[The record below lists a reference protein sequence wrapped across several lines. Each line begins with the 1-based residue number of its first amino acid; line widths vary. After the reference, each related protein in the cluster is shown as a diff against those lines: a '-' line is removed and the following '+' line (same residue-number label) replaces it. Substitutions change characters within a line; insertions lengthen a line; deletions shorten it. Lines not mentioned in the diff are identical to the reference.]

1 MPPSTDTPFIFHVS
15 ATESEGDLNL
25 RLQSLLLSVCTQ
37 GTIQNPDD
45 ASSTEDGL
53 EIRRTFLEHRIR
65 QLTLHLRVPDEKQ
78 FLSFIDPFGG
88 STGEQIEKNV
98 DDVDS
103 FPQRACPGPYTTA
116 TCIHRFKSEQLLWT
130 LEHELSA
137 LMRKLGPIPRYGF
150 GEYRHY
156 RQQILR
162 QGVSYI
168 GRALHIAA
176 RQARHH
182 PEIPLNWERCI
193 SLSVPQRG
201 KDINSIL
208 LEPSIWP
215 HQNGAMSEPMRKST
229 VSVATF
235 KKWKARY
242 APVIHILA
250 AMDVLYSRAHTA
262 PRNPGI
268 WDSSEASPSLSP
280 RAGYSFM
287 DNPHDVSLT
296 RATLSYALW
305 FQKWATHQS
314 GSSSGTPLL
323 NSGNLVRLEG
333 DIALPEIVD
342 LPIVRRWEDNCL
354 VSETVLHGD
363 PYCLPEDFVRSA
375 LPGIAIPPKRNRSP
389 TSTFPYDIT
398 LSDDECAE
406 WRSSSPVSLEDELK
420 LPADETIP
428 LKTGRSFPDPAD
440 EKETLSPSHRL
451 QMILPALPEEILRR
465 LSSYRPPYKA

>member
-1 MPPSTDTPFIFHVS
+1 MPAATDTPFVFHVS
-15 ATESEGDLNL
+15 TTESEEDLNL

-37 GTIQNPDD
+37 GTIQNSDD
-45 ASSTEDGL
+45 SSSVEDGL

-65 QLTLHLRVPDEKQ
+65 QLTLRLRVPDERQ
-78 FLSFIDPFGG
+78 FLSFINPFGG

-98 DDVDS
+98 DDIDT
-103 FPQRACPGPYTTA
+103 FPQQACPGPYTTA

-156 RQQILR
+156 RQKILS

-201 KDINSIL
+201 RDLTSVL
-208 LEPSIWP
+208 LEPDIRVN
-215 HQNGAMSEPMRKST
+215 QGDATERKRA

-250 AMDVLYSRAHTA
+250 AMDVLYSRAHLP
-262 PRNPGI
+262 PRNPGA
-268 WDSSEASPSLSP
+268 WESSETRASLSP
-280 RAGYSFM
+280 RSGYSFM
-287 DNPHDVSLT
+287 DNPHDVTLT

-314 GSSSGTPLL
+314 GSSPGTPLL
-323 NSGNLVRLEG
+323 NSKNLVRLEG
-333 DIALPEIVD
+333 DIAFPEIVD
-342 LPIVRRWEDNCL
+342 HPVVRRWEENCL

-363 PYCLPEDFVRSA
+363 PYRLPEDFVRSA
-375 LPGIAIPPKRNRSP
+375 LPGIAIPPKCIRSP
-389 TSTFPYDIT
+389 TLTFPYDIT
-398 LSDDECAE
+398 LSDDERAE

-440 EKETLSPSHRL
+440 GKETPSPFHRL